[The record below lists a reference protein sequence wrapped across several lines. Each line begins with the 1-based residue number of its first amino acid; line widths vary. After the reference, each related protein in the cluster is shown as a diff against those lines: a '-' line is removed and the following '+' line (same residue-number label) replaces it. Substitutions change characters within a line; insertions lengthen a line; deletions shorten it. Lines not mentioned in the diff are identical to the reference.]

1 VTVGSSGA
9 SVPVLETERLLLRG
23 FRPEDIDA
31 YAAMHADPDVMRYI
45 GEGKPLSREDAWRSM
60 AMLAGHWVLRGY
72 GIWAVE
78 ERASGIL
85 AGRVGLYYPE
95 GWPGQEVGWT
105 LARPFW
111 GKGYAYE
118 AARAAFAYAF
128 ETLRWPRI
136 ISLIDPENSRSIALA
151 ERLGERLERE
161 VELRGRRTLQ
171 YGIERPTGLA
181 SAHGGRPGS

>member
-1 VTVGSSGA
+1 MSPHEV
-9 SVPVLETERLLLRG
+9 VLHTDRLILRQ
-23 FRPEDIDA
+23 FRQNDFDA

-45 GEGKPLSREDAWRSM
+45 GEGKPLSREEAWRSM
-60 AMLAGHWVLRGY
+60 AAMAGHWILRGY

-78 ERASGIL
+78 ERATGIL

-105 LARPFW
+105 LARAFW

-136 ISLIDPENSRSIALA
+136 ISLIDRENSRSIALA

-161 VELRGRRTLQ
+161 VDLRGRPTLQ
-171 YGIERPTGLA
+171 YGIERPAGA
-181 SAHGGRPGS
+181 GR